1 MTTRKSER
9 GAAVFRSGDVDSSAG
24 LTSVDVASDPSIRM
38 RMVRLAYR
46 YLWNREEAEDVA
58 QEALSVAIERSDLL
72 RDRKKWWAWVCRI
85 LVNTCHA
92 RRRGAMRRQAH
103 RERYARHRAAKTS
116 EPHDLGVDE
125 RSAMLR
131 VALGKL
137 PRRQQDVV
145 VLRHL
150 QGMSF
155 DEIGRIL
162 AISPSTAR
170 VHAMAGREALRALL
184 LESHAELF

>member
-1 MTTRKSER
+1 MKTRESDRRAADSR
-9 GAAVFRSGDVDSSAG
+9 GGRCDLLKKPSPP
-24 LTSVDVASDPSIRM
+24 DVASDPLIRL

-58 QEALSVAIERSDLL
+58 QEALSVAIERLDLL

-85 LVNTCHA
+85 MVNTCHA
-92 RRRGAMRRQAH
+92 RHRGATRRQAH
-103 RERYARHRAAKTS
+103 SERYARHRAIGMA
-116 EPHDLGVDE
+116 EPQSPAAGE
-125 RSAMLR
+125 RTEMLR
-131 VALGKL
+131 AALGKL

-162 AISPSTAR
+162 EISPATAR
-170 VHAMAGREALRALL
+170 VHAMAGRESLRKLM